1 MLYLIK
7 GCAGSG
13 KTSLM
18 RDTIKK
24 VIDEN
29 KYSPLLIVPEQFSF
43 ESERIMLKMLGAKAF
58 KGLEIFSFS
67 RLSHSVLKNTDLIS
81 KALPDSG
88 VRLALMSEALKQ
100 LEGNINIFNK
110 SKNNA
115 VALQALV
122 DFSKELK
129 FCKISQ
135 SELSEKIDN
144 LPDGFLKDK
153 LTEITLINEGY
164 DALVNQSYFDD
175 TTELDVLCEYASNN
189 NIFADKVIFI
199 DGFRDFSKQEFEL
212 FSIMLSQAKDVYIT
226 LCVNDIPL
234 KYTPFYFIKKFEN
247 SLRVIADNCSAVVN
261 EIKCCQSDDAF
272 SKDIFTLE
280 KNIYSENVVQNSF
293 TDNSVIITEC
303 GDIDDECKYVA
314 AKIKSL
320 LRRGEY
326 RCRDIAVIERVNGTY
341 KNILTEELK
350 RLSVPV
356 FEDSRRSLSFETLF
370 IYLNAVL
377 MCVTGSLTNENIF
390 TYLKTGFSPLNVNE
404 VARLEKYA
412 LIWGVGAKGWANGFT
427 GHPDGFGSA
436 FDDKAYE
443 HLEKIN
449 TYREKAIAPILKL
462 KGDCKDKNG
471 GEITKIIYEFLV
483 NQNVQ
488 DKLYNLYNSLL
499 NDGFPVEANRQ
510 SVSWDRLMHILDSV
524 NSLTADKFLSLS
536 EWYDVYKIL
545 VSSEE
550 IGEIPQGL
558 DEITIGSADRIRTEK
573 KKICFLLGVNKEE
586 FPLVSVKGGILTDD
600 DRVSLTNIG
609 LGIRPPFKDTVD
621 EERFITYCALT
632 AASEKL
638 FLSYKTVDSS
648 GAQLFPSEIIETAVN
663 CITDIEIINTAKI
676 NPVEYI
682 ESEDSAFSVFCGK
695 YGENSSLRSTLYE
708 YFKEHK
714 EYPEKLKAINSLLGE
729 KDFNIKNKDI
739 TLALFNENMNISAS
753 RVEAFYKCPFAY
765 FMRYGLN
772 AEPLRVAE
780 LDPSQS
786 GLVVHTVM
794 EELLK
799 VYPKGKFIETQ
810 SEELKRFCEKVLSE
824 YIEEKMGGTEEK
836 SSRFMFLYNRL
847 LETCMAIIERLKS
860 EFSLGAFEPCGFE
873 VKIGD
878 ENISAYEVPLE
889 EGVASVR
896 GYIDRVDMMEK
907 DGIKYIRVI
916 DYKTGTK
923 DFNLTE
929 VIDGL
934 NIQMILYLMALE
946 KNGKNVYGDFLPAAV
961 LYLPS
966 KIGLSKYLKLRHPEP
981 EEIAYTK
988 KVSGKLSGMVL
999 DSPVVMN
1006 GMGVLDDPDY
1016 YPVGYDAKKDIFTGN
1031 TYTQKQFRGISSYI
1045 DKKIQDMGNAL
1056 HNGQVN
1062 AVPLGADNKGKMC
1075 VYCSYKSVCGYES
1088 GDEIT
1093 EMSKFKHNEA
1103 LDILGGDN
1111 NE

>member
-7 GCAGSG
+7 GRAGSG

-18 RDTIKK
+18 RDSVKK

-58 KGLEIFSFS
+58 KRLEIFSFS
-67 RLSHSVLKNTDLIS
+67 RLSHSVLKNTSLIN
-81 KALPDSG
+81 KAIPDSG

-100 LEGNINIFNK
+100 LEGNLNIFNK
-110 SKNNA
+110 SKNNPI
-115 VALQALV
+115 ALQSLV

-129 FCKISQ
+129 FCKVSQ
-135 SELSEKIDN
+135 SDLKEKTEALS
-144 LPDGFLKDK
+144 DGFLKEK
-153 LTEITLINEGY
+153 LSEISLINEGY
-164 DALVNQSYFDD
+164 DALINQSYFDD
-175 TTELDVLCEYASNN
+175 TTELDILCEYALNN
-189 NIFADKVIFI
+189 NIFTDKVIFI

-212 FSIMLSQAKDVYIT
+212 FAIMLSQAKDVYVT
-226 LCVNDIPL
+226 LCINDLPL

-247 SLRVIADNCSAVVN
+247 SLRTVANNCNTVVN
-261 EIKCCQSDDAF
+261 EINCRQNESAFSDD
-272 SKDIFTLE
+272 IFALE
-280 KNIYSENVVQNSF
+280 KNIYSEQIYENNL
-293 TDNSVIITEC
+293 TDNSVFITQC
-303 GDIDDECKYVA
+303 CDIDDECKYVA

-320 LRRGEY
+320 LRGGEY

-341 KNILTEELK
+341 KNILTDELK
-350 RLSVPV
+350 RLGVPV
-356 FEDSRRSLSFETLF
+356 FEDSARSLSFETLF

-377 MCVTGSLTNENIF
+377 MCITGNLTNENIF
-390 TYLKTGFSPLNVNE
+390 TYLKTGFSPLSVNQ

-412 LIWGVGAKGWANGFT
+412 LVWGVGAKGWANGFT

-436 FDDKAYE
+436 FDDKANE
-443 HLEKIN
+443 RLQKIN
-449 TYREKAIAPILKL
+449 AYREKAIAPILKL
-462 KGDCKDKNG
+462 KSDCKDKDG
-471 GEITKIIYEFLV
+471 GEITEIIYNFLV

-488 DKLYNLYNSLL
+488 DKLYDLFSNLI

-510 SVSWDRLMHILDSV
+510 SVSWDKLMHILDSV
-524 NSLTADKFLSLS
+524 NNLVGDKSVSLS

-573 KKICFLLGVNKEE
+573 KRVCFLVGVNKEE

-600 DRVSLTNIG
+600 DRVNLTNMG

-663 CITDIEIINTAKI
+663 CISDVKHINTAKI
-676 NPVEYI
+676 NPVEFI
-682 ESEDSAFSVFCGK
+682 ESDESAFSVFCEK
-695 YGENSSLRSTLYE
+695 YGENSSLRSTLFE
-708 YFKEHK
+708 YFKNYK
-714 EYPEKLKAINSLLGE
+714 DYPQKLSAIGSLLGD
-729 KDFNIKNKDI
+729 KDFNIKNKNI
-739 TLALFNENMNISAS
+739 SLALFNENMNISAS

-765 FMRYGLN
+765 FMRYGLK

-799 VYPKGKFIETQ
+799 AYPKGRFIETC
-810 SEELKRFCEKVLSE
+810 SEELKDFCQKILTE
-824 YIEEKMGGTEEK
+824 YIDEKMGGTEEK

-860 EFSLGAFEPCGFE
+860 EFSLGSFEPCGFE

-878 ENISAYEVPLE
+878 ENIPAYEIPLE
-889 EGVASVR
+889 TGVASVR

-946 KNGKNVYGDFLPAAV
+946 KNGKNIYGDFIPAGV

-981 EEIAYTK
+981 EEINYTK

-1016 YPVGYDAKKDIFTGN
+1016 YPVGYDAKKDVFTGN
-1031 TYTQKQFRGISSYI
+1031 TYTQKQFKGISSYI
-1045 DKKIQDMGNAL
+1045 DTKISSMGNAL
-1056 HNGQVN
+1056 QNGQVN
-1062 AVPLGADNKGKMC
+1062 AVPLGTDGKGKMC

-1088 GDEIT
+1088 GDEIR
-1093 EMSKFKHNEA
+1093 EMSKFRHKEA
-1103 LDILGGDN
+1103 LEILGGDSD
-1111 NE
+1111 E